1 MDRAGAGD
9 VSEEYF
15 KSIKMMAAAQAGKEE
30 KKGSTSFWSV
40 NVFVQ

>member
-15 KSIKMMAAAQAGKEE
+15 KMIKMMAAAQAGKEGKRE
-30 KKGSTSFWSV
+30 TSPTCWIHS
-40 NVFVQ
+40 NY